1 MLAPEHRHEY
11 IRLLFQLSQ
20 NGKRTVDFDLQYP
33 ELERFIAQSWEKAFQ
48 LVQDAEDLQMQR
60 SRKNIRIKL

>member
-11 IRLLFQLSQ
+11 IRLLSKLSQ

-48 LVQDAEDLQMQR
+48 LVQDAKDLQMQR
-60 SRKNIRIKL
+60 SRKSSRIKP